1 MTPAD
6 QIDIITGAL
15 AGTANKTLLAWA
27 KKHQI
32 AAVGLFLGDGDSVKV
47 TQLDEELGYVGLAQP
62 GSPKLINTLLE
73 NGYLPVVS
81 SIGVTDEGQLM
92 NVNADQAAT
101 ALAATL
107 GADLILLSDVS
118 GILDG
123 KGQRIAEMTAA
134 KAEQLIEQGIITDG
148 MIVKVN
154 AALDA
159 ARTLGRPVDIASW
172 RHAEQLPALFNGMPM
187 GTRILACF
195 VSRRRSFPALNFK
208 IRKQSYGTLGRAFYQ
223 AADQRFK
230 QFNDSLRFDYRLAE
244 QDIVGSVAWSKAL
257 VTVGVLTAE
266 EQAQLEEALN
276 VLLEDVRARP
286 QQILESDAEDIHS
299 WVEGKLIDKV
309 GQLGKKLHTGRSRN
323 DQVATDLK
331 LWCKDTVSELL
342 TANRQL
348 QSALVETAQNNQD
361 A

>member
-1 MTPAD
+1 M
-6 QIDIITGAL
+6 
-15 AGTANKTLLAWA
+15 
-27 KKHQI
+27 
-32 AAVGLFLGDGDSVKV
+32 FLGDGDSVKV
-47 TQLDEELGYVGLAQP
+47 TQLDEELGHVGLAQP
-62 GSPKLINTLLE
+62 GSPKLINSLLE

-107 GADLILLSDVS
+107 GADVS

-187 GTRILACF
+187 GTRILA
-195 VSRRRSFPALNFK
+195 
-208 IRKQSYGTLGRAFYQ
+208 
-223 AADQRFK
+223 
-230 QFNDSLRFDYRLAE
+230 
-244 QDIVGSVAWSKAL
+244 
-257 VTVGVLTAE
+257 
-266 EQAQLEEALN
+266 
-276 VLLEDVRARP
+276 
-286 QQILESDAEDIHS
+286 
-299 WVEGKLIDKV
+299 
-309 GQLGKKLHTGRSRN
+309 
-323 DQVATDLK
+323 
-331 LWCKDTVSELL
+331 
-342 TANRQL
+342 
-348 QSALVETAQNNQD
+348 
-361 A
+361 

>member
-1 MTPAD
+1 MKSLRVNILTTLWLFRHCIGLLRKRIFLRQKKCERRFPTSTILNIATNGTFWHPTGNRCRHYIIIATRQNTD
-6 QIDIITGAL
+6 AKEIGRLVNGSPQIRRQHRTNNKTQQNFICRTSII
-15 AGTANKTLLAWA
+15 KTLLAWA

-47 TQLDEELGYVGLAQP
+47 TQLDEELGHVGLAQP

-107 GADLILLSDVS
+107 SADLILLSDVS

-123 KGQRIAEMTAA
+123 KGQRIAEMTAE

-172 RHAEQLPALFNGMPM
+172 RHADQLPALFNGMPM
-187 GTRILACF
+187 GTRILA
-195 VSRRRSFPALNFK
+195 
-208 IRKQSYGTLGRAFYQ
+208 
-223 AADQRFK
+223 
-230 QFNDSLRFDYRLAE
+230 
-244 QDIVGSVAWSKAL
+244 
-257 VTVGVLTAE
+257 
-266 EQAQLEEALN
+266 
-276 VLLEDVRARP
+276 
-286 QQILESDAEDIHS
+286 
-299 WVEGKLIDKV
+299 
-309 GQLGKKLHTGRSRN
+309 
-323 DQVATDLK
+323 
-331 LWCKDTVSELL
+331 
-342 TANRQL
+342 
-348 QSALVETAQNNQD
+348 
-361 A
+361 